1 METFT
6 IQPVLWLQHKNTD
19 GSCRLKLCV
28 SIRSKRIYVQTP
40 FRIHPDTWDAFS
52 HRVTGIPNETLVN
65 QMIRYHI
72 SSVDR
77 VIRERLA
84 EEKPITARFLNHQ
97 NRGATS

>member
-19 GSCRLKLCV
+19 GSCRLKLCI
-28 SIRSKRIYVQTP
+28 SIRSKRIYVPTP

-52 HRVTGIPNETLVN
+52 HRVTGVPNEKLVN
-65 QMIRYHI
+65 QMIKYHI

-77 VIRERLA
+77 VIRDRLS
-84 EEKPITARFLNHQ
+84 EGGTITARFLSNK
-97 NRGATS
+97 NRLTEK